1 MPTIT
6 FSIAGGNDGALQ
18 VPVQFTR
25 MGDAGR
31 RSSVALTRGVETT
44 TTAADGTG
52 SIALNG
58 GIWRMEWFSKGRR
71 SELLLAVP
79 STGGPFQLGYAVLID
94 ETQAQGSAM
103 ADGSYVAIT
112 NITDARN
119 MVILGNRVDV
129 LRDGNNETGTFW
141 ADPTYVDDNLNVT
154 GFVDAVGKAFRRIQR
169 V

>member
-1 MPTIT
+1 MPTIN

-25 MGDAGR
+25 IGDAGR

-44 TTAADGTG
+44 TTAANGTG
-52 SIALNG
+52 TIVLNG

-79 STGGPFQLGYAVLID
+79 TTGGPFEMGYAALVN
-94 ETQAQGSAM
+94 ETQAQGSSM

-112 NITDARN
+112 EIEDARN
-119 MVILGNRVDV
+119 MVILGTRVDV
-129 LRDGNNETGTFW
+129 LRDGNDDPGTFW
-141 ADPTYVDDNLNVT
+141 ADPTYVDDSLNVT
-154 GFVDAVGKAFRRIQR
+154 GFVDLVGKAFRRVQR